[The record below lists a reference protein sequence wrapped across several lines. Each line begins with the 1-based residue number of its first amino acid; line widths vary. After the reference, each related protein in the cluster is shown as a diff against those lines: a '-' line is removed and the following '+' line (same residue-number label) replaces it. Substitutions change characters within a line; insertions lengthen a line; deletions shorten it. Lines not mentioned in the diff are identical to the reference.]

1 MHSKSNNREITTA
14 VNKDEIIRE
23 LFNFLSDRYQAGLEQ
38 MMIGSDFAL
47 LLCQWFFYKCH
58 EISLNRGGYCIGS
71 PE

>member
-47 LLCQWFFYKCH
+47 SLCQ
-58 EISLNRGGYCIGS
+58 
-71 PE
+71 

>member
-23 LFNFLSDRYQAGLEQ
+23 LFNFLSDRYPAGLKQ

-47 LLCQWFFYKCH
+47 DYVNDCS
-58 EISLNRGGYCIGS
+58 ISAMK
-71 PE
+71 

>member
-14 VNKDEIIRE
+14 LNKDEIIRE

-47 LLCQWFFYKCH
+47 DYVNDCS
-58 EISLNRGGYCIGS
+58 ISAMK
-71 PE
+71 